1 MGFIRAG
8 DLKVVSGPCWTP
20 LQAVSLVAARGVRDL
35 EKMSGCRR
43 KDRQAS
49 CVASR
54 GCSANAEMWVDVASC
69 ALGRDQPREARSCGL
84 TFRSGACL
92 AGQ

>member
-1 MGFIRAG
+1 MGFIR

-20 LQAVSLVAARGVRDL
+20 LQAVSLVPARGMRDL

-43 KDRQAS
+43 NVKIGKLRVLQAE
-49 CVASR
+49 A
-54 GCSANAEMWVDVASC
+54 ALLLAEMWVVVASC

-84 TFRSGACL
+84 AFRSRDL
-92 AGQ
+92 LR